1 MNLFF
6 IFICLIH
13 ILIWIFV
20 LLAFLNKKLAYINI
34 IYIIPIIYILH
45 ILPFHILISIKKKIY
60 ENNYVKN
67 NNIIR
72 KNLIIPYYFEIIQKK
87 LSKYCTFSPLSPQGM
102 LIFGAITSSYRLLI
116 K

>member
-45 ILPFHILISIKKKIY
+45 ILPFHILINIKKK
-60 ENNYVKN
+60 
-67 NNIIR
+67 
-72 KNLIIPYYFEIIQKK
+72 NL
-87 LSKYCTFSPLSPQGM
+87 
-102 LIFGAITSSYRLLI
+102 
-116 K
+116 

>member
-1 MNLFF
+1 MNLVF

-13 ILIWIFV
+13 ILIWAFI
-20 LLAFLNKKLAYINI
+20 LLAFLNKKFAYINI
-34 IYIIPIIYILH
+34 IYIIPFMYILH
-45 ILPFHILISIKKKIY
+45 ILPFHILMSIKKKIY
-60 ENNYVKN
+60 KNNYIEN
-67 NNIIR
+67 QNIIS
-72 KNLIIPYYFEIIQKK
+72 KKLIIPNYFGIIQKK